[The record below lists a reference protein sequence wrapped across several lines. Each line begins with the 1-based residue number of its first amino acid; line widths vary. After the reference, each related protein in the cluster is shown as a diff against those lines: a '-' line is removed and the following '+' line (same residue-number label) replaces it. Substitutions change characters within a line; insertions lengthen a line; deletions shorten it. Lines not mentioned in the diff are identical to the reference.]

1 MSLSSIN
8 LSTLNSPSLVTAAGI
23 VLYGSTPWIQNFALE
38 ASFPV
43 LATTRALSYF
53 INIASVSVPGRMDGD
68 TSEMKEGSMSATKGT
83 SLVTPRGWAFAI
95 WGPIFVGELISVMA
109 PFVSWNHP
117 NNHQTKE
124 EWMKMIRATSGPFMT
139 AQLFQSL
146 WCAAFR
152 PKYTGYA
159 RWISTGMLS
168 MTALCL
174 NEAHR
179 TLTIRSETSSSS
191 TTTSSSMNVLNTAIY
206 SLPIALHFGW
216 TTAASLVN
224 LNGSLSKFQNMLS
237 LRTRTIIGHASVGVA
252 SCIGIIITLQRQAPV
267 YGGVIAW
274 ALSAIADSMNQRLL
288 CMDSDPQDVLN
299 HTHNNNKNNNKN
311 KQQEKKDDNQ
321 SMVLVPDRKSIMIQ
335 RFLCKTGALMNIFAM
350 AFVTELRF
358 SSSSS

>member
-8 LSTLNSPSLVTAAGI
+8 LSTLNSPCLVTAAGI
-23 VLYGSTPWIQNFALE
+23 ALYGSAPLLQKFALE
-38 ASFPV
+38 ASLPV
-43 LATTRALSYF
+43 LAVARALSYS

-68 TSEMKEGSMSATKGT
+68 ASEMKEGPMSARKGT

-95 WGPIFVGELISVMA
+95 WGPIFLGELISVLA
-109 PFVSWNHP
+109 PFFSLHHHHTTGKN
-117 NNHQTKE
+117 
-124 EWMKMIRATSGPFMT
+124 EWMVNMIRTTSGPFIR

-179 TLTIRSETSSSS
+179 TLTLS
-191 TTTSSSMNVLNTAIY
+191 TTNEKSVTDTLIY

-224 LNGSLSKFQNMLS
+224 LNGSVSHFSNTLSQK
-237 LRTRTIIGHASVGVA
+237 TRNIIGHLSVGLATCV
-252 SCIGIIITLQRQAPV
+252 GLFITIQRHAPI

-274 ALSAIADSMNQRLL
+274 ALSAVADGMNQRL
-288 CMDSDPQDVLN
+288 MGGVDKDGVEDVDVVEDVVSSS
-299 HTHNNNKNNNKN
+299 TTTTTTSPD
-311 KQQEKKDDNQ
+311 KQ
-321 SMVLVPDRKSIMIQ
+321 SILVQ

-350 AFVTELRF
+350 AFVTELGVLSWNRQGLNNSGT
-358 SSSSS
+358 SSSLSSF

>member
-8 LSTLNSPSLVTAAGI
+8 LSTLNSPCLVTAAGI
-23 VLYGSTPWIQNFALE
+23 ALYGSAPLFQKFALE
-38 ASFPV
+38 ASLPV
-43 LATTRALSYF
+43 VAVARALSYS

-68 TSEMKEGSMSATKGT
+68 ASEMKEGPMSARKGT

-95 WGPIFVGELISVMA
+95 WGPIFLGELISVLA
-109 PFVSWNHP
+109 PFFSLH
-117 NNHQTKE
+117 HATKKN
-124 EWMKMIRATSGPFMT
+124 EWMVNTIRTTSGPFIR

-179 TLTIRSETSSSS
+179 TLTLSSLSSFSSS
-191 TTTSSSMNVLNTAIY
+191 TEKSVTDILIY

-224 LNGSLSKFQNMLS
+224 LNGSISHFSNTLSQK
-237 LRTRTIIGHASVGVA
+237 TRNIIGHLSVGLATCV
-252 SCIGIIITLQRQAPV
+252 GLFITIQRHAPI

-274 ALSAIADSMNQRLL
+274 ALSAVADSMNQRL
-288 CMDSDPQDVLN
+288 MGGVD
-299 HTHNNNKNNNKN
+299 
-311 KQQEKKDDNQ
+311 KDDDNIVVDSSSTTTTSPDKQ
-321 SMVLVPDRKSIMIQ
+321 SILIQ

-350 AFVTELRF
+350 AFVTELGFLSWNRQGLNNSGT
-358 SSSSS
+358 SSSLSSF

>member
-8 LSTLNSPSLVTAAGI
+8 LSTLNSPCLVTAAGI
-23 VLYGSTPWIQNFALE
+23 ALYGSAPLLQKFALE
-38 ASFPV
+38 ASLPV
-43 LATTRALSYF
+43 LAVARALSYS

-68 TSEMKEGSMSATKGT
+68 ASEMKEGPMSARKGT

-95 WGPIFVGELISVMA
+95 WGPIFLGELISVLA
-109 PFVSWNHP
+109 PFFSLH
-117 NNHQTKE
+117 HHHTTGKH
-124 EWMKMIRATSGPFMT
+124 EWMVNMIRTTSGPFIR

-168 MTALCL
+168 MTAFCL

-179 TLTIRSETSSSS
+179 TLTIRSETSSGYNSLS
-191 TTTSSSMNVLNTAIY
+191 VLNTAIY

-224 LNGSLSKFQNMLS
+224 LNGSVSHFSNTLSQK
-237 LRTRTIIGHASVGVA
+237 TRNIIGHLSVGLATCV
-252 SCIGIIITLQRQAPV
+252 GLFITIQRHAPI

-274 ALSAIADSMNQRLL
+274 ALSAVADGMNQRL
-288 CMDSDPQDVLN
+288 MGGVD
-299 HTHNNNKNNNKN
+299 
-311 KQQEKKDDNQ
+311 KDDDNIVVDSSSTTTTTTSPDKQ
-321 SMVLVPDRKSIMIQ
+321 SILVQ

-350 AFVTELRF
+350 AFVTELGVLSWNRQGLNNSVT
-358 SSSSS
+358 SSSLTSF